1 MKRLLIVLAF
11 ALSSVPAAKAETP
24 DVFWSLLGGEASP
37 QRWTTIFEEDQ
48 PDRPRPH
55 GELARLLSVAH
66 QPVGRDRQL
75 FRFRFDRPMSPE
87 WQSLQIY
94 LDADADE
101 STGRQEG
108 FEGTDDQVGL
118 EAADGRHEW
127 VDFQY
132 MHDGFRRPGN
142 LAWAGQIG
150 SDAYFVI
157 DTPVADEGGRASARL
172 SWATQVKD
180 TRGQGLAAEREA
192 FATFDLGPTPP
203 EPAQG
208 TVALPY
214 PLTTAADAV
223 ADPPRI
229 DKVQLYRL
237 DGRTNV
243 IARLNWVGP
252 VVARYETPT
261 GGGETPPTLANR
273 LHRVSLPADAT
284 RVTLRALTTGFEW
297 VDAEPATLAEAKA
310 LKVGGS
316 LGPIPVLATNPTD
329 QPLAAYPHRL
339 GVPIPKGSLAD
350 VGQLRLADD
359 DGNGV
364 PADFGVLSRWDDGSV
379 RWASADFLADLPAGG
394 DARFVVTQGKAD
406 GGGGDGG
413 VQVTNSDDGVR
424 VDTGRLSFELSRE
437 PFLALRR
444 VRVDGRDLGD
454 LDLRGTVVGV
464 DGETFTTDGGLD
476 DLTVEDADGTAAS
489 VVARGRHVGDG
500 GSLLAWRM
508 TFRVWAGSPLLEVQ
522 HVFGI
527 DDTASEST
535 KFKSLVLDVGLTGEA
550 PEQAVWQRDERQY
563 EVTVDGQ
570 TRVRTGGH
578 EGVFDLGGG
587 ATLAVRDFWQNYPKR
602 VATRDNRLFIG
613 LAPELPAG
621 EYDDEPQDLVT
632 RLFLSMRGGVYEF
645 MQGLQR
651 RHTLLFDFGG
661 RATPSLDTLARTTPD
676 AYADSG
682 AMGPMLAEADLPRR
696 YAEYGDF
703 ARSMLDRYVDDRR
716 QKRAYGLMNWGDWY
730 GERRYNWGNNEYDG
744 VHGLLGHYAMLGD
757 LDFLREGS
765 LMAEHLV
772 DVDIRHHA
780 RDPRQVGSTYIHL
793 VGHTGGY
800 FGDDWREAQRTITP
814 GAFTAVDIQN
824 WGHYWG
830 EGLMLHGWL
839 RADLRTLDTLED
851 VAGRVATTYINR
863 PIGEWRNPRQQ
874 GWTLKVPVAAYKTTG
889 DPYYLLAA
897 ETIVDALLDRQDATG
912 GWSVELRDTAASPG
926 GMSYGSTNF
935 PIGIVVSSLAR
946 YHELTGD
953 ERVADSIVRGARWLI
968 EDLWESGT
976 PIGFRYSSSPG
987 NSGGSNFYHIAY
999 AVAYAHSLV
1008 PDRTFADVTLAY
1020 SDAYLTEPIGD
1031 THEFGKPFAQRIREV
1046 VPTMPLLK
1054 NMLATPHVGLSAR
1067 SAQQWVVKLPAGE
1080 TGETDETE
1088 HDLLRVVGRGQGEI
1102 SAELR
1107 VRSLG
1112 GRTLLEQ
1119 TVRGQGDVNA
1129 SLDVSSLPAG
1139 ELLELTLQPLGGE
1152 AWDVQLVR
1160 GGQMLSLADGPVVG
1174 AAGVEPR
1181 LRFEVPPGTRRFSVE
1196 AAPAGGSSPTVD
1208 VLDPN
1213 GDVVASAVVTGK
1225 RAIDVPVSPVWPTLA
1240 GASYRGP
1247 LNDSD
1252 LQYSVVVRGG
1262 PATISLVGVPNYVT
1276 PSKLAFFRTSL
1287 PQVVVAG
1294 DTVLDLGDDALVL
1307 DASNSS
1313 YLAGGELT
1321 YRWDLGDGT
1330 TVDGPRVGGHTFPA
1344 DGSYDASLTVT
1355 ASDGSTARRDFIIR
1369 SAPPALLGE
1378 GTRVFVNAGDFVS
1391 QSRGGLLVTPR
1402 VNSIGDMITYWSGD
1416 QMNKV
1421 TYRFD
1426 VEQPGR
1432 YVLVTKF
1439 ANNSDEPTARA
1450 YWVDGKQPDEAM
1462 KNVPFPFTGGWSRF
1476 DDNWAWQ
1483 TLSSDD
1489 GTPIAFDLA
1498 AGQHTLEVG
1507 NTAGGLGVDYFV
1519 FQLADGPSNA
1529 KEPSNAQR

>member
-1 MKRLLIVLAF
+1 MKRLLIALAF

-24 DVFWSLLGGEASP
+24 DVFWSLLGGEASAD
-37 QRWTTIFEEDQ
+37 RWTTIFEEDQ

-55 GELARLLSVAH
+55 EELARLLSVAH

-118 EAADGRHEW
+118 VAADGRHEW
-127 VDFQY
+127 VDFRY
-132 MHDGFRRPGN
+132 ERDGFRRPGD
-142 LAWAGQIG
+142 LVWAGQIG
-150 SDAYFVI
+150 SDAYFVV
-157 DTPVADEGGRASARL
+157 DTPLADRGGKAGARI

-180 TRGQGLAAEREA
+180 TRGRGLAAEREA
-192 FATFDLGPTPP
+192 FAAYDLGEVPP
-203 EPAQG
+203 APAPG

-223 ADPPRI
+223 ADEPRI
-229 DKVQLYRL
+229 DKVQVYRL
-237 DGRTNV
+237 GGEMRV

-252 VVARYETPT
+252 VVARYETPAGT
-261 GGGETPPTLANR
+261 GETPPTLANR
-273 LHRVSLPADAT
+273 LHRVSLPTDAT

-297 VDAEPATLAEAKA
+297 VDAEPATPAEAKA
-310 LKVGGS
+310 MPVGSS
-316 LGPIPVLATNPTD
+316 LGPIPVLATNPTNK
-329 QPLAAYPHRL
+329 PLAAYPHRL
-339 GVPIPKGSLAD
+339 GVPILKGGLAD

-364 PADFGVLSRWDDGSV
+364 SADFGVLSRWDDGSV

-394 DARFVVTQGKAD
+394 EARFVVTQGKAATS
-406 GGGGDGG
+406 GG
-413 VQVTNSDDGVR
+413 VEIEAKTDRVR

-476 DLTVEDADGTAAS
+476 DLTVEDADGMAAT

-500 GSLLAWRM
+500 GSLLAWQM

-527 DDTASEST
+527 DDTAREST
-535 KFKSLVLDVGLTGEA
+535 RFKSLVLDVGLAGDAADQT
-550 PEQAVWQRDERQY
+550 VWQRDERQY
-563 EVTVDGQ
+563 EVTVAGQ

-578 EGVFDLGGG
+578 DGVFDLGGG

-602 VATRDNRLFIG
+602 VTTRDNRLFIG

-661 RATPSLDTLARTTPD
+661 DATPSVDTLARATPD

-716 QKRAYGLMNWGDWY
+716 RKRAYGLMNWGDWF

-744 VHGLLGHYAMLGD
+744 AHGLLGHFAMLGD
-757 LDFLREGS
+757 ADFLREGS

-780 RDPRQVGSTYIHL
+780 RDPRQIGSTYIHL

-814 GAFTAVDIQN
+814 GAFAAVDLQN

-830 EGLMLHGWL
+830 EGLMLHGWM
-839 RADLRTLDTLED
+839 RADTRTLDTLED
-851 VAGRVATTYINR
+851 VATRVATTYVNR

-874 GWTLKVPVAAYKTTG
+874 GWTLKVPIAAYRTTG

-897 ETIVDALLDRQDATG
+897 ETIVDALLDRQDASG
-912 GWSVELRDTAASPG
+912 GWTVELRDTAASPG

-953 ERVADSIVRGARWLI
+953 ERVADAIVRGARWLI
-968 EDLWESGT
+968 EDLWEIEG

-987 NSGGSNFYHIAY
+987 TSGGSNFYHIAY
-999 AVAYAHSLV
+999 AVAYAHSLA
-1008 PDRTFADVTLAY
+1008 PDRTFADATLAY
-1020 SDAYLTEPIGD
+1020 SDAYLTAPIGE

-1046 VPTMPLLK
+1046 VPTLPLLK
-1054 NMLATPHVGLSAR
+1054 AMLDTPHVGLSGDG
-1067 SAQQWVVKLPAGE
+1067 AQRWVVKLPADE
-1080 TGETDETE
+1080 TGR
-1088 HDLLRVVGRGQGEI
+1088 DLLRVVGRGQGEI

-1107 VRSLG
+1107 VRALD
-1112 GRTLLEQ
+1112 GRTLLEK
-1119 TVRGQGDVNA
+1119 TVRGRGDFHA
-1129 SLDVSSLPAG
+1129 SLDVSTLPAG
-1139 ELLELTLQPLGGE
+1139 ELLELTLQPLGGDL
-1152 AWDVQLVR
+1152 WDVQLVR
-1160 GGQMLSLADGPVVG
+1160 GGQMLSLADAPAVG
-1174 AAGVEPR
+1174 AGGVEPR
-1181 LRFEVPPGTRRFSVE
+1181 LRFEVPPGTRRFAVE
-1196 AAPAGGSSPTVD
+1196 VSPVDGSSPTVD

-1213 GDVVASAVVTGK
+1213 GDVIASAVVSAKQT
-1225 RAIDVPVSPVWPTLA
+1225 IDVDVSDVWPTLA

-1252 LQYSVVVRGG
+1252 LQYSVVVRDG
-1262 PATISLVGVPNYVT
+1262 PATVGLAGVPNYAT
-1276 PSKLAFFRTSL
+1276 PSKVAFYRTSL
-1287 PQVVVAG
+1287 PQITIAG
-1294 DTVLDLGDDALVL
+1294 DTVLDLGDDALSL
-1307 DASNSS
+1307 DASASTH
-1313 YLAGGELT
+1313 LAGGDLT
-1321 YRWDLGDGT
+1321 FRWDLGDGT
-1330 TVDGPRVGGHTFPA
+1330 TVDGPRVDGHGFAA
-1344 DGSYDASLTVT
+1344 DGSYDARLTVT
-1355 ASDGSTARRDFIIR
+1355 AADGATATRDFVIR

-1378 GTRVFVNAGDFVS
+1378 GTRVLVNAEDFAS

-1402 VNSIGDMITYWSGD
+1402 VNSIGEMITYWSGD
-1416 QMNKV
+1416 EMNKL
-1421 TYRFD
+1421 TYRFE
-1426 VEQPGR
+1426 VERPGR
-1432 YVLVTKF
+1432 YTLVTKF
-1439 ANNSDEPTARA
+1439 ANNSPEPTGRA
-1450 YWVDGKQPDEAM
+1450 YWVDGGQPDAAM
-1462 KNVPFPFTGGWSRF
+1462 KDVAFPLTGGWSNF

-1483 TLSSDD
+1483 TLSARD
-1489 GTPIAFDLA
+1489 GTPVAFDLD
-1498 AGQHTLEVG
+1498 AGEHTLEIG

-1519 FQLADGPSNA
+1519 FQMADDTPNA
-1529 KEPSNAQR
+1529 KEPTHADR